1 MEWSSG
7 CSVWFG
13 HRHRGHP
20 EDTGGGSSER
30 GEDTELA
37 TREDFFMAMDM
48 LWDLFDLVVCL
59 VADDETLRRR
69 LQARTTN
76 AFGKHPEELAATLR
90 WNAVMSPTIDV
101 TARRPL
107 TAGGLRWRLLT
118 PFSLPR

>member
-1 MEWSSG
+1 
-7 CSVWFG
+7 
-13 HRHRGHP
+13 
-20 EDTGGGSSER
+20 
-30 GEDTELA
+30 
-37 TREDFFMAMDM
+37 MAMDNGGP
-48 LWDLFDLVVCL
+48 
-59 VADDETLRRR
+59 LRRR

-101 TARRPL
+101 TARRSL